1 MHSLLETL
9 TVRAVPL
16 PETSL
21 LDVDDPASLA
31 LAREAWAAGPGGAG

>member
-16 PETSL
+16 PERSL

-31 LAREAWAAGPGGAG
+31 LARDTWAARPDDAG